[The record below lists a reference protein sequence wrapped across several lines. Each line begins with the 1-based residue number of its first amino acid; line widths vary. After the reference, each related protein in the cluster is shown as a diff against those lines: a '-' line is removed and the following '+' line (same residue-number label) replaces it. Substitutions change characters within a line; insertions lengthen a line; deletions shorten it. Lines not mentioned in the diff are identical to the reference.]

1 MVVVVVGKQN
11 ADPFACSSLFP
22 NPNPSLCLV
31 PTPFDVVVV
40 AAAAATSTSPTPT
53 AHRFHPLYDV
63 AVSEHAA
70 ASLQMDAALSSHR
83 FSRNNLSPA
92 DPDAAD
98 ASFRGVTRVQSAA
111 HNHT

>member
-1 MVVVVVGKQN
+1 MVVVVVVGKQN
-11 ADPFACSSLFP
+11 ADPFACSYLFP

-31 PTPFDVVVV
+31 PTPFDDDV
-40 AAAAATSTSPTPT
+40 AAAATSTSPTPT
-53 AHRFHPLYDV
+53 AHRSHPLFDV

-70 ASLQMDAALSSHR
+70 ALLQMDAVLSFHR

-92 DPDAAD
+92 DPVGAD
-98 ASFRGVTRVQSAA
+98 MLFRGVTRGPSVA